1 MEYVPGGEL
10 FNLLERCQE
19 RRFPESAAKF
29 YAAEVAIALQYLHSL
44 DIVYRDLK
52 PENILINSD
61 GHIKLADFGFAK
73 RCSTVTYTFCG
84 TSEYMAPEIVRQ
96 AAYNKSVD
104 CWGPRSLIGPRFSVR
119 S

>member
-1 MEYVPGGEL
+1 MLTLWLHPL
-10 FNLLERCQE
+10 PTNFSQE

-84 TSEYMAPEIVRQ
+84 TSEYMAPEV
-96 AAYNKSVD
+96 
-104 CWGPRSLIGPRFSVR
+104 RSLNGTLWT
-119 S
+119 